1 MQKFKKVILMI
12 ESSRGFGRA
21 LMRGIAKYAS
31 LFGPWIFYHGRF
43 FYLDKSFSAKAR
55 RAELE
60 HLKRWGADGIIA
72 RELSVHTREEI
83 VALGIPAIVSTVFDE
98 KLEPN
103 IGNIYVDNYAIGKMA
118 AEHLLGKGF
127 CSFAFCGLNDF
138 FWSRE
143 RAKGFSE
150 GIAKAGYDVAVYK
163 QPRSR
168 KKLLWGYEQS
178 VLSDWLKSLPKPV
191 GLMACI
197 DERALDVIQ
206 ACRQADIP
214 IPEEIAVIGGDNDEL
229 ICGLSNPQLSSVA
242 ITGEQTGY
250 ETAAL
255 LDKLMRGEKPD
266 KKDMT
271 ITVRP
276 TYVVARHST
285 DVLAISDKQ
294 VANALQFIRAHCREP
309 IQVSDVTD
317 AVAMTRQG
325 LNKKF
330 NRILGRSIHAE
341 IARFRMD
348 MIIRLLLGTD
358 MSISEIAYSMGF
370 TESKHLTRFFHKETG
385 VSPQEYRKK
394 FAVKAN
400 ITVRNY

>member
-1 MQKFKKVILMI
+1 MQKSQKVILMI

-31 LFGPWIFYHGRF
+31 LFGPWTFYHRRF
-43 FYLDKSFSAKAR
+43 FYLDKSFSTKAR
-55 RAELE
+55 KAELE

-72 RELSVHTREEI
+72 RELSAHTREEI
-83 VALGIPAIVSTVFDE
+83 IALGIPAIISTVFE
-98 KLEPN
+98 GKLEPD
-103 IGNIYVDNYAIGKMA
+103 IGNIYVDNYAIGKIA
-118 AEHLLGKGF
+118 AEHLLDRGF
-127 CSFAFCGLNDF
+127 HNFAFCGLNDF

-143 RAKGFSE
+143 RAKGFIE
-150 GIAKAGYDVAVYK
+150 RIAKAGYDVIRYK
-163 QPRSR
+163 QPKSR
-168 KKLLWGYEQS
+168 KKFLWDYEQRI
-178 VLSDWLKSLPKPV
+178 LSDWLKSLPKPV

-197 DERALDVIQ
+197 DERALEVIQ
-206 ACRQADIP
+206 VCRQANIH

-229 ICGLSNPQLSSVA
+229 ICELSNPQLSSVA

-255 LDKLMRGEKPD
+255 LDKLMHGEKPD

-276 TYVVARHST
+276 TYVIARHST

-294 VANALQFIRAHCREP
+294 VADALQFIRAHCREP
-309 IQVSDVTD
+309 IQVSDVTR

-330 NRILGRSIHAE
+330 KRILGRSIHAE
-341 IARFRMD
+341 IAGFRID

-358 MSISEIAYSMGF
+358 MNISEIAYSMGF
-370 TESKHLTRFFHKETG
+370 IESKHLTRFFHKETG

-394 FAVKAN
+394 FA
-400 ITVRNY
+400 IR